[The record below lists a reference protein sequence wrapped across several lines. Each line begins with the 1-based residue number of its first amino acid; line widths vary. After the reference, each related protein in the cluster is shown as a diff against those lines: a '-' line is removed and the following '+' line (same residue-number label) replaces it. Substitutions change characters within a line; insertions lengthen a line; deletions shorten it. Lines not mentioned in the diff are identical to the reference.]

1 MVQFSHTPSVAAGPV
16 LGAALALAPAA
27 AAAALALLASS
38 VLAAAAALPARV
50 PLGLLPLHGEER
62 LLAQLLLQGVGVNL
76 LVVRRGLQME

>member
-16 LGAALALAPAA
+16 LGAAPALAPA

-38 VLAAAAALPARV
+38 VLAATAAALPARV